1 MQTLKTIVATA
12 VITLAATTVALAGV
26 GRMSGQS
33 PSAAVPMR
41 AAVAHQQVQASYA
54 LPLTDAQIGQL
65 ASALRANATAERK
78 HERYTAQHQG
88 QKEAQRTY
96 SNYCAP
102 VRDAAD
108 HSQTRTQAH
117 RSRCTQHPG
126 SSDRRCDWGSR
137 DCAGGC
143 D

>member
-12 VITLAATTVALAGV
+12 VITLAATTVALAGA

-33 PSAAVPMR
+33 PSAAMPVQ
-41 AAVAHQQVQASYA
+41 AAVAYQQAQAGQAWHLS
-54 LPLTDAQIGQL
+54 DAQIGQL
-65 ASALRANATAERK
+65 ASALRANAKAERK
-78 HERYTAQHQG
+78 HERHTTQHQG
-88 QKEAQRTY
+88 QKEAQQTY
-96 SNYCAP
+96 ANYRAP
-102 VRDAAD
+102 VRDAGD

-117 RSRCTQHPG
+117 TSVCTQHSG

-137 DCAGGC
+137 ECGGGC